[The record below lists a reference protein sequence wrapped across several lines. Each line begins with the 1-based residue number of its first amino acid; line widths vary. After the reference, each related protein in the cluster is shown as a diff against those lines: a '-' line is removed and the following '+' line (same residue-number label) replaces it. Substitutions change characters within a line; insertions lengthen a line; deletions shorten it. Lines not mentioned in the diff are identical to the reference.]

1 MKRIDGKFMAMGIV
15 FLLAGLALSRILMI
29 TAGAAFIIYSF
40 FSRGMAPTKENIF
53 RPKSIL
59 KKKDKK

>member
-40 FSRGMAPTKENIF
+40 SAGAWRRPRKIFSGPS
-53 RPKSIL
+53 PY
-59 KKKDKK
+59 